1 MHTVGRS
8 RRTST
13 KRNLTLTAAAAVA
26 TLALCGRHAEAGLT
40 HRYSFEGNLNDSVG
54 TLNGTAGGT
63 DPTAFSNGT
72 LLFTGTPGAAG
83 NYVQLP
89 AGLLPTGATSSVT
102 LESFGN
108 YRDTGDWPRIFDFG
122 SGQAVN
128 FFLTPRA
135 GGGTDVRVRIK
146 TTQTN
151 AETGPIAA
159 GSVLYGVDQ
168 TYTVVLDGVAK
179 TLTMYRNGGLMGSA
193 AITSS
198 LDALAQT
205 QNYLGKSQYPDANL
219 GGAMDEF
226 RVYDNALDQRQVI
239 INHVLG
245 SNTLTLSGTN
255 SLTAAG
261 PTDWTNNAAW
271 SNGAKPVK
279 TEFVNV
285 TNGGSVNITSNV
297 GAVPFTVV
305 SNGTVNFNNTG
316 RLYTGLDMAPGNSG
330 SVTINL
336 NAGSLLDTPRIFID
350 GGSGTNG
357 TGAKI
362 INFNGG
368 TLHTA
373 GQFTM
378 QGTNLTTNVN
388 ADTTFDT
395 DFGTVTWGVPL
406 TLAAGAQNALLTK
419 TGVGTLSF
427 PGGYNGR
434 LSVEMGVLAVGGN
447 LPNTADL
454 QLGRG
459 TNGATLQ
466 FNAGVTVGAAKI
478 VVGDNSTGGTFA
490 ITGNANA
497 TSTLPTL
504 QLNRSLTINQ
514 VNTTGNN
521 ALNLGDI
528 NDGAPGGSDT
538 LSRTLTFNNVGLVNV
553 TGNITDPIAGIF
565 LVKNNTGR
573 TVLSGTNT
581 FIGGTIVNTGI
592 LQYASPAAM
601 GDFSFIENTVVLVNA
616 NGVVAPTATFGPLQP
631 NLLGHIG
638 NASTGGVGLIGDSAE
653 NLNFGSLPGLFLGS
667 IVANSTYT
675 GTLTP
680 GGGNY
685 RLGGGG
691 GQITIP
697 NANQLTGGNG
707 LIVGGPN
714 GGTGSVANTGG
725 TVLLTAASNNYTGG
739 TTLRANVTLQ
749 LTDKAQ
755 IGTGGLGFNG
765 GNLRITGAAPFN
777 WTTPVELTGGTTTIT
792 VDTTGGAS
800 FTAGMIPS
808 NTNNTTLIKA
818 GLGNMN
824 ISGTVNVNA
833 GNVHVDGG
841 TLTAGA
847 GTVLT
852 TGAFGSVGR
861 LSGQTGTL
869 IVKDDARYSVNG
881 DFNISDLTNTVG
893 YLFVQNTAT
902 LTPRTLYVGKGGTAQ
917 GIAVQ
922 SGGSVTSLAGPG
934 DWRIGGGTGTG
945 DVNSVGT
952 YDLTAGTF
960 STTGNLQVGAF
971 GQGTM
976 YIAGGGTAGTTA
988 GFPVIGRFTTGYGT
1002 LNVTNGS
1009 FTQGGTGQF
1018 MILGEQGTGILNVGG
1033 GTSAATVTVNGPQ
1046 LRLGHT
1052 ATGVGFAN
1060 VAANGTIQA
1069 RAINSALGTA
1079 VGVLNLHGGT
1089 LKAAAAGT
1097 FVSNLTNAFV
1107 WSEGGTIDSNG
1118 FDVTVAQPLVAPTG
1132 SGVSGVTITPPGAN
1146 YVGHPLVKF
1155 TGGGGTGAAGV
1166 AVTDANGTVTGVQI
1180 TNPGVG
1186 YTAAPTVQL
1195 LGAGPIGAGTAA
1207 ATATIAAVAP
1217 SGGITKVGNGVLTLS
1232 SPANTY
1238 AGPTTVN
1245 AGTLRV
1251 TGSVFPSSGITVN
1264 NAATFEAPV
1273 TQKVRALTVAP
1284 GGTAVLPNPAT
1295 GKTVLTVGDGA
1306 TAASPLVL
1314 NAGAS
1319 YGNLDL
1325 ASNAMVVDVAPGAET
1340 ATLTT
1345 VRQATLSA
1353 FAAGAWTGN
1362 GLRSASVTAA
1372 NRQAI
1377 GFGLPADVP
1386 TAVTGGLFYGAA
1398 ADDSSV
1404 VVRTTVAGDATLDS
1418 VVNFDDLL
1426 ALAKSYN
1433 RTDAYWARG
1442 DFDYNA
1448 IVNFDDLLILAKNY
1462 NQVAAAPTVPS
1473 ASAAFNADVA
1483 AAFAQAAV
1491 PEPAAAGILCGAAL
1505 ALAGGRRRRRRRD
1518 RPSQA

>member
-1 MHTVGRS
+1 MQTASVS
-8 RRTST
+8 RRSSA
-13 KRNLTLTAAAAVA
+13 KRDVILAGAAV
-26 TLALCGRHAEAGLT
+26 LAAMGMWGRRADAGLT
-40 HRYSFEGNLNDSVG
+40 HRYSFDGNLNDSVG

-63 DPTAFSNGT
+63 DATAFSNGSI
-72 LLFTGTPGAAG
+72 LFTGAPGAAG
-83 NYVQLP
+83 NYVLLP
-89 AGLLPTGATSSVT
+89 AGLLPNAATSSVT
-102 LESFGN
+102 LESFGK
-108 YRDTGDWPRIFDFG
+108 YSDSGDWPRIFDFG

-146 TTQTN
+146 TLQTN
-151 AETGPIAA
+151 AETGPIAP

-168 TYTVVLDGVAK
+168 TYTVVLDGVAR
-179 TLTMYRNGGLMGSA
+179 TLTLYRNGGLMGSA

-219 GGAMDEF
+219 AGAMDEF

-255 SLTAAG
+255 SLTATG
-261 PTDWTNNAAW
+261 PVDWTTNAAW
-271 SNGAKPVK
+271 SSGAKPVK

-305 SNGTVNFNNTG
+305 SNGTINFNNNG
-316 RLYTGLDMAPGNSG
+316 QLYTGLDMAAGNTG

-357 TGAKI
+357 TGTKI

-368 TLHTA
+368 TLHTD

-378 QGTNLTTNVN
+378 QGTNLTTNIN

-395 DFGTVTWGVPL
+395 DFGVVTWGVPL
-406 TLAAGAQNALLTK
+406 TLSAGAQNALLTK
-419 TGVGTLSF
+419 RGVGTLSF

-434 LSVEMGVLAVGGN
+434 LSIETGTLAVGGN

-459 TNGATLQ
+459 TNGAVLQ
-466 FNAGVTVGAAKI
+466 FNAGVTVGGLI
-478 VVGDNSTGGTFA
+478 IVGDNAAGGTFA

-497 TSTLPTL
+497 TSTIPKL

-514 VNTTGNN
+514 VGTTGSN
-521 ALNLGDI
+521 ALNIGDI

-538 LSRTLTFNNVGLVNV
+538 LSRTLTFNNVGQVNV

-565 LVKNNTGR
+565 VVKNNTGR
-573 TVLSGTNT
+573 TFLSGTNT
-581 FIGGTIVNTGI
+581 FIGGTVVNTGI

-601 GDFSFIENTVVLVNA
+601 GDFSFIDGTVVLVNA
-616 NGVVAPTATFGPLQP
+616 NGVVSPGPSFGPIQG

-638 NASTGGVGLIGDSAE
+638 NASTGGVGLIGDSSE

-675 GTLTP
+675 GTLST
-680 GGGNY
+680 GGGAY

-697 NANQLTGGNG
+697 ATNQLTGNNA

-725 TVLLTAASNNYTGG
+725 TVLLTGASNNYTGG

-749 LTDKAQ
+749 INDKAQ

-765 GNLRITGAAPFN
+765 GNLRITGTAPFN
-777 WTTPVELTGGTTTIT
+777 WTTPVELQGGTTTIT

-800 FTAGMIPS
+800 FTAGMIPT
-808 NTNNTTLIKA
+808 NTSVATTLIKT

-824 ISGTVNVNA
+824 ISGTVNVNV

-869 IVKDDARYSVNG
+869 IVKDNAQYSVNG

-893 YLFVQNTAT
+893 YLFVQNTAN

-922 SGGSVTSLAGPG
+922 TGGNVSSLAGPG

-945 DVNSVGT
+945 DVNSVGA
-952 YDLTAGTF
+952 YDLLAGTF
-960 STTGNLQVGAF
+960 ATTGNLQVGAF
-971 GQGTM
+971 GQGSM
-976 YIAGGGTAGTTA
+976 YVNGGTVTAGG
-988 GFPVIGRFTTGYGT
+988 FPSIGRFVGGFGELTVNAGTFTHNATGNFMLIGEA
-1002 LNVTNGS
+1002 GS
-1009 FTQGGTGQF
+1009 GV
-1018 MILGEQGTGILNVGG
+1018 LNVGG
-1033 GTSAATVTVNGPQ
+1033 TGTVIAGGTQ
-1046 LRLGHT
+1046 LRLGHINGAPGT
-1052 ATGVGFAN
+1052 GFAN
-1060 VAANGTIQA
+1060 LATGGTIQA
-1069 RAINSALGTA
+1069 KAVNSALGAA
-1079 VGVLNLHGGT
+1079 VGVLNFHGGK
-1089 LKAAAAGT
+1089 LQAGAANTA
-1097 FVSNLTNAFV
+1097 FVANLTGAYV

-1118 FDVTVAQPLVAPTG
+1118 FDVTVSQPLVAPTG
-1132 SGVSGVTITPPGAN
+1132 SGVSGVTVTAPGTGFLA
-1146 YVGHPLVKF
+1146 HPVVKF
-1155 TGGGGTGAAGV
+1155 VGGGGTGAAGV
-1166 AVTDANGTVTGVQI
+1166 AITDANGTVTGIQI

-1186 YTAAPTVQL
+1186 YTTAPAIQI
-1195 LGAGPIGAGTAA
+1195 LGGGAFNSGTAA
-1207 ATATIAAVAP
+1207 ATATLAPNAP
-1217 SGGITKVGNGVLTLS
+1217 SGGITKIGNGVLTLS
-1232 SPANTY
+1232 SAANSY
-1238 AGPTTVN
+1238 AGATAVN
-1245 AGTLRV
+1245 GGTLRV
-1251 TGSVFPSSGITVN
+1251 TGSVFNSSGVTVN
-1264 NAATFEAPV
+1264 TGAAFEATV
-1273 TQKVRALTVAP
+1273 TQKVRNLTVVP
-1284 GGTAVLPNPAT
+1284 GASASAPNPAT
-1295 GKTVLTVGDGA
+1295 GRNVLTVGDGTA
-1306 TAASPLVL
+1306 AASPLVL
-1314 NAGAS
+1314 NAGAA
-1319 YGNLDL
+1319 YGNLDIN
-1325 ASNAMVVDVAPGAET
+1325 SNGLIVDVAAGAET
-1340 ATLTT
+1340 A
-1345 VRQATLSA
+1345 ALSA
-1353 FAAGAWTGN
+1353 IRDAAGSAYAAGAWTGN
-1362 GLRSASVTAA
+1362 GLRSSSITTA
-1372 NRQAI
+1372 NKLAI
-1377 GFGLPADVP
+1377 GYALPADATTI
-1386 TAVTGGLFYGAA
+1386 TAGGTFFGSP
-1398 ADDSSV
+1398 ADASSV
-1404 VVRTTVAGDATLDS
+1404 VVRTTVQGDSNLDGS
-1418 VVNFDDLL
+1418 VNFADLL
-1426 ALAKSYN
+1426 TVARNYN
-1433 RTDAYWARG
+1433 ASNTFWSKG
-1442 DFDYNA
+1442 DFDYNG
-1448 IVNFDDLLILAKNY
+1448 IVNFADLLTLARNY
-1462 NQVAAAPTVPS
+1462 NLAAPADVPGAS
-1473 ASAAFNADVA
+1473 PAFEADMSAAFA
-1483 AAFAQAAV
+1483 AAAV
-1491 PEPAAAGILCGAAL
+1491 PEPTTAGILLAGAAM
-1505 ALAGGRRRRRRRD
+1505 AVAGRRRR
-1518 RPSQA
+1518 QAAR